1 MPVDSFRFVSPG
13 VFINEIDQSTIPQGT
28 TIGAGPVIF
37 GVAEK
42 GPALVPTRVSS
53 FSEFV
58 SIFGNPIPGAAANG
72 DVWRQGNYSNP
83 TYGAYAAQAYL
94 ANGAP
99 LTFIRLVGDQESGGT
114 GKAGWDIPKLAA
126 ATSGLMSNTGASLG
140 LFVAGDSSETGQ
152 TEGTLLAIFQVTGSD
167 TTVELTGE
175 IGGDGGTAT
184 TAACAMIRPA
194 AVTDS
199 TGTVYEY
206 RVRISGSNGIEDTT
220 FNLDP
225 KSSRYIRSVFN
236 TNPQLLNSDITPAAN
251 LRDYFLAET
260 YERNAI
266 DNISNLYSGD
276 SITRTNL
283 SGTLGVVLGLVSG
296 SVYGGD
302 HQQAYVSP
310 ATPWI
315 VAQDEG
321 LASSFD
327 VNDTAQRLF
336 RVHSREGTEYA
347 QNHYKIS
354 ISDIKQSSNPLFQP
368 YGTFSLLVRDITDT
382 DEDPRILE
390 QFNNLDLNPASLN
403 FIGKRIGDRSYSYDA
418 VNQKWTEIGQY
429 PVLSSLVRVELDS
442 MVENGDQ
449 DASLLP
455 FGFRGIPVYSPAQLQ
470 SGSSEVLSY
479 DLGSSGSL
487 GACVSIIAD
496 GASGSMPAIALTTNT
511 PLEGV
516 AVDFGT
522 PAEIAETGTS
532 ASCLVFP
539 ALPQRSSAA
548 DGRLGKNT
556 NAFFGLSTNQAAN
569 TLVFDGSI
577 RDLVRITPASTT
589 ATNVVLSPGFSL
601 DDLVW
606 TSGVV
611 SHSGSDLWIYN
622 DGITG
627 DGSPLQPNANS
638 LRRGTPEGGRR
649 DGTSMTAVSSSYT
662 EPLNLGYNKFTVP
675 LYGGFDG
682 FDIFEKDPFNQT
694 RALDVSIDTKTT
706 SAYPMYYTLRKAI
719 DSVRDVDQIN
729 INMAAMP
736 GITDEQT
743 TDYLIAMAEE
753 RKDTLAI
760 IDLEGGYTA
769 STENND
775 SFVDRI
781 GSSANTVTH
790 VESRNFNSS
799 YAASYYPWVQI
810 DDPASKQRLWV
821 PPSAIAMGV
830 LAASAARSELWF
842 APAGFNRGGLNNSS
856 AGLKVVNVLEKLT
869 ASQRDDL
876 YEVNVN
882 PIASF
887 PAEGIVVFGQK
898 TLQAAPSALDRI
910 NVRRLMIHLKKEIRL
925 IANNILF
932 DPNEMVTWN
941 RFLNRVN
948 PFLDSVKNRF
958 GLSEYR
964 VVLDSS
970 TTTPDMV
977 DRNIL
982 YAKILLKPTRAIEFI
997 ALDFVITR
1005 AGADFG

>member
-1 MPVDSFRFVSPG
+1 
-13 VFINEIDQSTIPQGT
+13 
-28 TIGAGPVIF
+28 
-37 GVAEK
+37 
-42 GPALVPTRVSS
+42 
-53 FSEFV
+53 
-58 SIFGNPIPGAAANG
+58 
-72 DVWRQGNYSNP
+72 
-83 TYGAYAAQAYL
+83 
-94 ANGAP
+94 
-99 LTFIRLVGDQESGGT
+99 
-114 GKAGWDIPKLAA
+114 
-126 ATSGLMSNTGASLG
+126 
-140 LFVAGDSSETGQ
+140 
-152 TEGTLLAIFQVTGSD
+152 
-167 TTVELTGE
+167 
-175 IGGDGGTAT
+175 
-184 TAACAMIRPA
+184 
-194 AVTDS
+194 
-199 TGTVYEY
+199 
-206 RVRISGSNGIEDTT
+206 
-220 FNLDP
+220 
-225 KSSRYIRSVFN
+225 
-236 TNPQLLNSDITPAAN
+236 
-251 LRDYFLAET
+251 
-260 YERNAI
+260 
-266 DNISNLYSGD
+266 
-276 SITRTNL
+276 
-283 SGTLGVVLGLVSG
+283 
-296 SVYGGD
+296 
-302 HQQAYVSP
+302 
-310 ATPWI
+310 
-315 VAQDEG
+315 
-321 LASSFD
+321 
-327 VNDTAQRLF
+327 
-336 RVHSREGTEYA
+336 
-347 QNHYKIS
+347 
-354 ISDIKQSSNPLFQP
+354 
-368 YGTFSLLVRDITDT
+368 
-382 DEDPRILE
+382 
-390 QFNNLDLNPASLN
+390 
-403 FIGKRIGDRSYSYDA
+403 
-418 VNQKWTEIGQY
+418 
-429 PVLSSLVRVELDS
+429 
-442 MVENGDQ
+442 
-449 DASLLP
+449 
-455 FGFRGIPVYSPAQLQ
+455 
-470 SGSSEVLSY
+470 
-479 DLGSSGSL
+479 
-487 GACVSIIAD
+487 
-496 GASGSMPAIALTTNT
+496 
-511 PLEGV
+511 
-516 AVDFGT
+516 
-522 PAEIAETGTS
+522 
-532 ASCLVFP
+532 
-539 ALPQRSSAA
+539 
-548 DGRLGKNT
+548 
-556 NAFFGLSTNQAAN
+556 
-569 TLVFDGSI
+569 
-577 RDLVRITPASTT
+577 VRITPASTT

-622 DGITG
+622 DGVTG

-638 LRRGTPEGGRR
+638 LRRGTPEGARR

-694 RALDVSIDTKTT
+694 RALDVSIDSKTT